1 MDDLLAAL
9 LEIILEVLAEAFL
22 QLAGELLISLLVRA
36 SRGLSSAFLQL
47 SPRFTAVY
55 LALFGAATGALSVLI
70 FPHPL
75 FHHSHVNGVSLVI
88 SPVVTGL
95 VMSQIGSVQRRRG
108 RKSTP
113 MESFWYGFVFAL
125 AMAAMRFVTVS

>member
-1 MDDLLAAL
+1 MDNFLLGLIAIIAEVLGEAL
-9 LEIILEVLAEAFL
+9 LEIG
-22 QLAGELLISLLVRA
+22 GELLISLLVRA

-55 LALFGAATGALSVLI
+55 LALLGATTGALSVLI

-75 FHHSHVNGVSLVI
+75 FHPSPVHGVSLVI
-88 SPVVTGL
+88 SPVITGL
-95 VMSQIGSVQRRRG
+95 VMSQIGGVQRRRG
-108 RKSTP
+108 RESTP

-125 AMAAMRFVTVS
+125 AMAAMRFATVS

>member
-9 LEIILEVLAEAFL
+9 LEIIVEVLAEAFL

-36 SRGLSSAFLQL
+36 SRGLPSAFLQL

-55 LALFGAATGALSVLI
+55 LALLGATTGALSVLI

-75 FHHSHVNGVSLVI
+75 FHPSPVHGVSLVI
-88 SPVVTGL
+88 SPVITGL
-95 VMSQIGSVQRRRG
+95 VMSQIGGVQRRRG
-108 RKSTP
+108 RESTP

-125 AMAAMRFVTVS
+125 AMAAMRFATVS

>member
-1 MDDLLAAL
+1 
-9 LEIILEVLAEAFL
+9 LEGLEQVSESSGL
-22 QLAGELLISLLVRA
+22 ELLL
-36 SRGLSSAFLQL
+36 
-47 SPRFTAVY
+47 
-55 LALFGAATGALSVLI
+55 GAATGALSVLI

-75 FHHSHVNGVSLVI
+75 FHHSHVHGVSLVI

-108 RKSTP
+108 RESTP
-113 MESFWYGFVFAL
+113 MDWYGFVFAL